1 MGNTNQITSQSW
13 IESSKIWHFRT
24 LSVTRYRLG
33 KQRENG
39 YGQDILQQEGK
50 GLKKGNLEHV
60 AISNMSISIIVH
72 YFN

>member
-1 MGNTNQITSQSW
+1 MDRIIKDLTFSN
-13 IESSKIWHFRT
+13 
-24 LSVTRYRLG
+24 SVCNSLQARE
-33 KQRENG
+33 KRENG